1 MLDGAPITYWIG
13 FHVVILFLIVADL
26 VVLNL
31 GKASARTRDSIIF
44 VLFVF
49 ALAASFGIWIGHVEE
64 HQTAL
69 EFASGYLIEL
79 SLSIDNLFVFLL
91 MFRSFGL
98 AAEDQRKALLLGI
111 LGAIVMRGVFI
122 FAGIELLERFAWIQY
137 LFGAILVVAAV
148 RLLLG
153 KKKDAAPTP
162 ANQITQWTKG
172 LSKSPKTTFLL
183 AVVAIELVDLVF
195 AIDSVPAVLAI
206 SHHPFVVYTSN
217 ILAILGLRS
226 LYFLLAAMLER
237 LKPPQR
243 KSMGRRPDHTGR
255 LWREGGPWI
264 GWAVAAGVGAV
275 VVVGS
280 LSPHTP
286 TSAAYHTLAAPPATR
301 PGNVVVVFQPTATE
315 AQIRAALTASGAR
328 LVDGPTAADAY
339 VLNVPASRREQA
351 LATLRT
357 SKAVVAAQPVDAAGA
372 P

>member
-1 MLDGAPITYWIG
+1 MLDGAPITWWIG
-13 FHVVILFLIVADL
+13 FHAVVLVLIVADL
-26 VVLNL
+26 AILGR
-31 GKASARTRDSIIF
+31 GKASAQTRHNFLF
-44 VLFVF
+44 VLFLLV
-49 ALAASFGIWIGHVEE
+49 LAACFGIWIGHVEG

-111 LGAIVMRGVFI
+111 LGAIVMRGVSI

-237 LKPPQR
+237 LHYLHFGLAAILAFVGCKMLLGKWVKIPVGV
-243 KSMGRRPDHTGR
+243 S
-255 LWREGGPWI
+255 LAI
-264 GWAVAAGVGAV
+264 IVAVIVAATVA
-275 VVVGS
+275 S
-280 LSPHTP
+280 LIT
-286 TSAAYHTLAAPPATR
+286 TAR
-301 PGNVVVVFQPTATE
+301 PKHE
-315 AQIRAALTASGAR
+315 M
-328 LVDGPTAADAY
+328 
-339 VLNVPASRREQA
+339 SR
-351 LATLRT
+351 
-357 SKAVVAAQPVDAAGA
+357 P
-372 P
+372 